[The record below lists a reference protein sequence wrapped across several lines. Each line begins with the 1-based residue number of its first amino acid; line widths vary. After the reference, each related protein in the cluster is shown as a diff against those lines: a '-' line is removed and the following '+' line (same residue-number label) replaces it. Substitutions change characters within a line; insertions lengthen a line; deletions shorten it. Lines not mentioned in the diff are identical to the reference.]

1 VDGRRNKTAQKKA
14 KKKKKVR
21 DGVNTRTI
29 LRLKR

>member
-1 VDGRRNKTAQKKA
+1 MEEEIKRRKRKLRR
-14 KKKKKVR
+14 KKKVR